1 MLDFLG
7 YTTAPEDFEA
17 AQEQLPQVIDWLFST
32 PWWVPSLTMALL
44 TGLVIWVCLP
54 RERATAV
61 SAAPSEQETE
71 PSATEPKY
79 VSRFA
84 GKTPAVPET
93 IPQRLIDAIDRDDAR
108 IQDRIRL
115 HYVEKP
121 ITIQMHLDAADPYV
135 DIDVML
141 YNNSVFPV
149 SYSDIDGRFHFKGQ
163 PLSSAPQVLD
173 NVTLNN
179 DRAGHIKI
187 RQYVLPHIAEQ
198 MIEWNE
204 GDLTFGNIRV
214 DFRFLDRHD
223 REKHVFYKRWDHI
236 RRE

>member
-1 MLDFLG
+1 MLDLIGYSTVPEDVTVAQTRLDQALTWFLG
-7 YTTAPEDFEA
+7 
-17 AQEQLPQVIDWLFST
+17 L
-32 PWWVPSLTMALL
+32 PWWLPWGFALASTL
-44 TGLVIWVCLP
+44 WLIWVSWP
-54 RERATAV
+54 RERAIAIN
-61 SAAPSEQETE
+61 AAPSEQETE

-79 VSRFA
+79 VSPFA
-84 GKTPAVPET
+84 EKTPAVPET

-108 IQDRIRL
+108 IEDRIRL

-121 ITIQMHLDAADPYV
+121 ITIQMYLDAADPYV

-163 PLSSAPQVLD
+163 PLSSDPQMLD

-214 DFRFLDRHD
+214 DFRYLDRHD
-223 REKHVFYKRWDHI
+223 REKHVFYKRWGHI